1 MTTNIPCPRW
11 IDELIDR
18 KLDDLI
24 VKLYKQP
31 EDAREHTRGEIHALE
46 ELLGIL
52 RMASIQSE
60 K

>member
-1 MTTNIPCPRW
+1 MTTNIPCPLW
-11 IDELIDR
+11 IDQLIDR
-18 KLDDLI
+18 RLDDLI
-24 VKLYKQP
+24 VKLHNQP
-31 EDAREHTRGEIHALE
+31 EHTREHTRGEIHALE